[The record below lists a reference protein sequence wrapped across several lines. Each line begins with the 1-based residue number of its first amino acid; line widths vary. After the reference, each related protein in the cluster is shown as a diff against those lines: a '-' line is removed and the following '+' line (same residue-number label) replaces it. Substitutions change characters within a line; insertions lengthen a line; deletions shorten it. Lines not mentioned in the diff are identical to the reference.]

1 MAAKENLTK
10 TSDIQSTARVIDFV
24 TRFARNWEHLREILG
39 IMRPIRKE
47 PGAIL
52 KSKTAS
58 VTLQSGNVGEGEEIP
73 YSKATVIE
81 TPYEEMTVEKYAK
94 AVSIEA
100 IKTYGYD
107 VAVGMTDDAFLY
119 ELQDNVT
126 RRFYAYL
133 NTGKLASSE
142 TTWQRALAMAK
153 GLVINKFKQ
162 IHRTVTNVVGF
173 ANVLDLYDYLGDA
186 NITVQTAFGFQY
198 VQNFMGF
205 STVFLLSDEE
215 IPRGRVIATPVENI
229 VLYYV
234 DPSTSDFARAGL
246 VYTTDGET
254 NLIGFHV
261 EGNYHTAVSES
272 FAIMGMTLFAE
283 YLDGIAVIDVDSTPT
298 LGTLTVQSAA
308 GTDSG
313 DTKLTV
319 TPAKETA
326 TNVYKYKTDPSTA
339 PVVTYGQSV
348 RNWTTWDGVSDI
360 TATTG
365 HKITVVEADS
375 TYKAQNAGNATVASK
390 TQNAG
395 NATVASKT

>member
-1 MAAKENLTK
+1 MAAKDNLTK
-10 TSDIQSTARVIDFV
+10 TADIQSTARVIDFV
-24 TRFARNWEHLREILG
+24 TRFSRNWEHLREILG

-283 YLDGIAVIDVDSTPT
+283 YLDGIAVIDVDTTPT

-375 TYKAQNAGNATVASK
+375 TYKAQNSGNTTVASK
-390 TQNAG
+390 T
-395 NATVASKT
+395 

>member
-1 MAAKENLTK
+1 MAAKDNLTK
-10 TSDIQSTARVIDFV
+10 SSDIESTARVIDFV
-24 TRFARNWEHLREILG
+24 TRFACNWEHLREILG

-126 RRFYAYL
+126 RRFYEYL
-133 NTGKLASSE
+133 NTGELTSSE
-142 TTWQRALAMAK
+142 TTWQRALAMSK

-246 VYTTDGET
+246 AYTTDGET

-283 YLDGIAVIDVDSTPT
+283 YLDGIAVIDVGSTPT
-298 LGTLTVQSAA
+298 LGTLTVQSAG
-308 GTDSG
+308 GTASG

-319 TPAKETA
+319 TPKKESP

-375 TYKAQNAGNATVASK
+375 TYKAQNAGNAIVAAK
-390 TQNAG
+390 P
-395 NATVASKT
+395 

>member
-1 MAAKENLTK
+1 MAAKDNLTK
-10 TSDIQSTARVIDFV
+10 TADIQSTARVIDFV

-73 YSKATVIE
+73 HSKATVIE

-283 YLDGIAVIDVDSTPT
+283 YLDGIAVIDVDTTPT

-375 TYKAQNAGNATVASK
+375 TYKAQNSGNTTVASK
-390 TQNAG
+390 T
-395 NATVASKT
+395 

>member
-10 TSDIQSTARVIDFV
+10 TADIQSTARVIDFV

-47 PGAIL
+47 PGSVL
-52 KSKTAS
+52 KSKTAT
-58 VTLQSGNVGEGEEIP
+58 VVLQSGTVGEGEEIP
-73 YSKATVIE
+73 YSKATVTE

-126 RRFYAYL
+126 RRFYTYL
-133 NTGKLASSE
+133 NTGTLTSSE

-153 GLVINKFKQ
+153 GRVINKFKQ

-173 ANVLDLYDYLGDA
+173 ANVLDLYDYLGDKD
-186 NITVQTAFGFQY
+186 ITVQTAFGFQY

-215 IPRGRVIATPVENI
+215 IQRGRVIATPVENI

-246 VYTTDGET
+246 QYTTDGET

-283 YLDGIAVIDVDSTPT
+283 YKDAIAVIDVDDTPT
-298 LGTLTVQSAA
+298 LGTLTVSSAA
-308 GTDSG
+308 GTESG
-313 DTKLTV
+313 TTKLTV
-319 TPAKETA
+319 TPGKESTG
-326 TNVYKYKTDPSTA
+326 NVYKYKTDPTTA
-339 PVVTYGQSV
+339 PTVAYGQNV
-348 RNWTTWDGVSDI
+348 RTWTSWDGTSDI
-360 TATTG
+360 TATPG
-365 HKITVVEADS
+365 HKITVVEADG
-375 TYKAQNAGNATVASK
+375 TYKAQNAGNATVTAQ
-390 TQNAG
+390 T
-395 NATVASKT
+395 

>member
-1 MAAKENLTK
+1 MAAKDNLTK
-10 TSDIQSTARVIDFV
+10 SSDIQSTARVIDFV

-142 TTWQRALAMAK
+142 TTWQRALAMSK

-173 ANVLDLYDYLGDA
+173 ATVLDLYDYLGDA

-308 GTDSG
+308 GTASG

-319 TPAKETA
+319 TPIKESP

-375 TYKAQNAGNATVASK
+375 TYKAQNAGNATVTAK
-390 TQNAG
+390 T
-395 NATVASKT
+395 

>member
-1 MAAKENLTK
+1 MAAKDNLTK
-10 TSDIQSTARVIDFV
+10 SSDIQATARVIDFV
-24 TRFARNWEHLREILG
+24 TRFARNWEHLREVLG

-308 GTDSG
+308 GTASG

-319 TPAKETA
+319 TPIKESP

-375 TYKAQNAGNATVASK
+375 TYKAQNAGNATVTAK
-390 TQNAG
+390 T
-395 NATVASKT
+395 

>member
-1 MAAKENLTK
+1 MAAKDNLTK
-10 TSDIQSTARVIDFV
+10 SSDIQSTARVIDFV

-58 VTLQSGNVGEGEEIP
+58 VTLQGGTVGEGEEIP

-142 TTWQRALAMAK
+142 TTWQRALAMSK

-308 GTDSG
+308 GTASG

-319 TPAKETA
+319 TPIKESP

-375 TYKAQNAGNATVASK
+375 TYKAQNGGNATVTAK
-390 TQNAG
+390 T
-395 NATVASKT
+395 

>member
-47 PGAIL
+47 PGSVL

-58 VTLQSGNVGEGEEIP
+58 VTLQSGTVGEGEEIP
-73 YSKATVIE
+73 YSKATVVE

-94 AVSIEA
+94 AVSIES

-126 RRFYAYL
+126 RRFYSYL
-133 NTGKLASSE
+133 NTGTLTSSE

-153 GLVINKFKQ
+153 GRVINKFKQ

-173 ANVLDLYDYLGDA
+173 VNVLDLYDYLGDA
-186 NITVQTAFGFQY
+186 NITIQTAFGFQY

-215 IPRGRVIATPVENI
+215 IQRGRVIATPVENI

-283 YLDGIAVIDVDSTPT
+283 YKDAIAVIDVDYTPT
-298 LGTLTVQSAA
+298 LGTLTVGSAA
-308 GTDSG
+308 GTESG
-313 DTKLTV
+313 TTKLTV
-319 TPAKETA
+319 TPGKESTN
-326 TNVYKYKTDPSTA
+326 NVYKYKTDPTNA
-339 PVVTYGQSV
+339 PTVTYGQNV
-348 RNWTTWDGVSDI
+348 RTWSTWDGTSDI

-365 HKITVVEADS
+365 HKITVVEADG
-375 TYKAQNAGNATVASK
+375 TYKALNAGNATVTAQ
-390 TQNAG
+390 T
-395 NATVASKT
+395 